1 MENKDHPEQ
10 KVISFVNTT
19 GGWSRPLRSICPVY
33 DIEALVTLKEGGK
46 LETTIMKGEGAIA
59 VEEVKQNGKAMARI
73 MVRELKDFAAVSIR
87 EG

>member
-1 MENKDHPEQ
+1 
-10 KVISFVNTT
+10 
-19 GGWSRPLRSICPVY
+19 
-33 DIEALVTLKEGGK
+33 
-46 LETTIMKGEGAIA
+46 MKGEGAIA